1 MLSIVSWNICRRRA
15 AWAALLRMRDEEG
28 VDLAL
33 LQEVGKYVPEGVER
47 GGEDWDWSVCDR
59 WPAVVRLSDR
69 VKVEWF
75 EAVPLHRSPQAHEFA
90 VSDIR
95 TIAAAKVTPLQD
107 GQPFGESFIAASM
120 YSFWLTPHPLAG
132 RAPASRK
139 KGEGQVSIYADASV
153 HRVISDLSAFI
164 GHTDPSAHRILA
176 AGDMNMSYGSTDD
189 TLYSMPMREHPVFDR
204 MAGLGLEYIGPQ
216 WPDAAR
222 KLPPGSG
229 FSDDA
234 RNVPTYY
241 TVKQTPE
248 TAGVQLDNVFAS
260 RGFHESVRVR
270 ALNGVDEWGPSD
282 HCRLLLEMR

>member
-1 MLSIVSWNICRRRA
+1 MLNIVSWNICRRRA
-15 AWAALLRMRDEEG
+15 AWDVLLRMRDEEG

-33 LQEVGKYVPEGVER
+33 LQEVGKHVPEGVER

-75 EAVPLHRSPQAHEFA
+75 KAAPLYRSPQAHEFA

-95 TIAAAKVTPLQD
+95 TVAAAKVTPWQD
-107 GQPFGESFIAASM
+107 GRPAGEPFIAASM
-120 YSFWLTPHPLAG
+120 YAFWLFRHPLAG
-132 RAPASRK
+132 KTPAYRRR
-139 KGEGQVSIYADASV
+139 GEGQVSIYADASM

-189 TLYSMPMREHPVFDR
+189 VPYAMPTRERPVFDR
-204 MAGLGLEYIGPQ
+204 MAGLGLEYLGPQ

-222 KLPPGSG
+222 RLPPDSG

-234 RNVPTYY
+234 RNVPTYH

-248 TAGVQLDNVFAS
+248 TAMVQLDHVFVS
-260 RGFHESVRVR
+260 RGFHESICVR

-282 HCRLLLEMR
+282 HCRLLLEVR

>member
-1 MLSIVSWNICRRRA
+1 MLNIVSWNICRRRA
-15 AWAALLRMRDEEG
+15 AWDALLRMRDEEG

-33 LQEVGKYVPEGVER
+33 LQEVGKHVPEGVEC

-69 VKVEWF
+69 VKVERF
-75 EAVPLHRSPQAHEFA
+75 KSVPLHRSPQAHEFA

-95 TIAAAKVTPLQD
+95 TIAAARVTPLQD
-107 GQPFGESFIAASM
+107 GQSSGEPFIAVSM
-120 YSFWLTPHPLAG
+120 YSFWLLRHPLAG
-132 RAPASRK
+132 KVPAYRRR
-139 KGEGQVSIYADASV
+139 GEGQVSIYADASM
-153 HRVISDLSAFI
+153 HRIISDISAFI

-176 AGDMNMSYGSTDD
+176 AGDMNMSYGSTD
-189 TLYSMPMREHPVFDR
+189 TVPYAMPTRERPVFDR

-222 KLPPGSG
+222 QLPDSG

-234 RNVPTYY
+234 RNVPTYH

-248 TAGVQLDNVFAS
+248 TAMVQLDHVFAS

-270 ALNGVDEWGPSD
+270 ALNGVEEWGPSD
-282 HCRLLLEMR
+282 HCRLLLEVR